1 MGMFNNNNRDMSETI
16 HDRIKEMVDRL
27 AGGKNTVFANTLGV
41 SEANIRGYIKNIT
54 PKYDVLRA
62 IVTSYDVSAHWLL
75 TGEGDMLRGEG
86 DEEIKRGGD
95 DSLDGRLSS
104 IIDVLREENKRLQDD
119 NRELNRE
126 IGRLEV
132 RLEQALSNKE

>member
-1 MGMFNNNNRDMSETI
+1 MSETI

-41 SEANIRGYIKNIT
+41 SEANIRGYIKNIM

-62 IVTSYDVSAHWLL
+62 IVTSYGVSAHWLL

-86 DEEIKRGGD
+86 DEEIKRGDD

>member
-1 MGMFNNNNRDMSETI
+1 MFNNNNRDMSETI

-62 IVTSYDVSAHWLL
+62 IVTSYGVSAHWLL
-75 TGEGDMLRGEG
+75 TGEGEMLRGEG
-86 DEEIKRGGD
+86 D
-95 DSLDGRLSS
+95 SS
-104 IIDVLREENKRLQDD
+104 SGEKLCIDVPLSDVGKESSSAEVIAYLVGIIQRQAE
-119 NRELNRE
+119 E
-126 IGRLEV
+126 IGRLRAHIE
-132 RLEQALSNKE
+132 RLTDRS

>member
-16 HDRIKEMVDRL
+16 HDRIKEIVDRL

-54 PKYDVLRA
+54 PKYDFLRA
-62 IVTSYDVSAHWLL
+62 VVTSYGVSAHWLL

-86 DEEIKRGGD
+86 DSSSGEKRLCIDVPLSNVGKESSSAEVIAYLVGVIQRQAEEIGCLKNM
-95 DSLDGRLSS
+95 L
-104 IIDVLREENKRLQDD
+104 NK
-119 NRELNRE
+119 
-126 IGRLEV
+126 
-132 RLEQALSNKE
+132 

>member
-1 MGMFNNNNRDMSETI
+1 MNINDVTVRFMQAVDYLIDNNQEKTRKSLAIAIDMSVSMMTEYTKG
-16 HDRIKEMVDRL
+16 RSNV
-27 AGGKNTVFANTLGV
+27 GV
-41 SEANIRGYIKNIT
+41 VPLQNIVSKYNI
-54 PKYDVLRA
+54 
-62 IVTSYDVSAHWLL
+62 SAHWLL
-75 TGEGDMLRGEG
+75 TGEGNMLRGEG

>member
-1 MGMFNNNNRDMSETI
+1 MTI
-16 HDRIKEMVDRL
+16 NERFERIINALYNGNKR
-27 AGGKNTVFANTLGV
+27 AFATSIGV
-41 SEANIRGYIKNIT
+41 SATVVENVVGKRQGK
-54 PKYDVLRA
+54 PSYDVLVA
-62 IVTSYDVSAHWLL
+62 VCACANISAHWLL